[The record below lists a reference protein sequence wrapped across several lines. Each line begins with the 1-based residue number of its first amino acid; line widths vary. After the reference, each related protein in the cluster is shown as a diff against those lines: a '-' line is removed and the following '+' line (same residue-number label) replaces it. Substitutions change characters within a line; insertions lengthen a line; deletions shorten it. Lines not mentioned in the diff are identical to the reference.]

1 MDKLSSEQQAK
12 VKKMSDLR
20 IRSTLIHAGQD
31 ETMVSAMNRE
41 QLLEAMAVHLLS
53 KPAEAAVAGPSGIP
67 TGLGAE
73 QFKMWFELEK
83 A

>member
-31 ETMVSAMNRE
+31 ETMVSTMNRE
-41 QLLEAMAVHLLS
+41 QLLEAMAVHYYQSQLKLQLQALRAYQLAWVS
-53 KPAEAAVAGPSGIP
+53 NTKYVV
-67 TGLGAE
+67 
-73 QFKMWFELEK
+73 
-83 A
+83 